1 MIKYFCKSLTGYM
14 RNYIRDLQPKKIKKK
29 CCVVCGT
36 EMEVKNN
43 NTIYCID
50 CKRIKELE
58 KKRKWWNSTR
68 P

>member
-1 MIKYFCKSLTGYM
+1 MKK
-14 RNYIRDLQPKKIKKK
+14 YIRDLQPKKIKKK
-29 CCVVCGT
+29 HCVACGT